1 MKYKE
6 LLTEIRARH
15 GKLTP
20 EIVLE
25 EARPDDS
32 PLHAYVFDKEVEDA
46 AEAYYLDRAHQ
57 LIQRVR
63 IVVKKND
70 TEQRSVRAF
79 LAVPSD
85 TDRYVYEPVDVVVSD
100 EQKFNMVRLEASR
113 RLRDAE
119 AAVDDLDALA
129 AGTPFKRTSKRV
141 KTAIRTARQELDK
154 VA

>member
-6 LLTEIRARH
+6 LLTEIRAQH

-32 PLHAYVFDKEVEDA
+32 PLHGYVFDKEVGDA
-46 AEAYYLDRAHQ
+46 AEAYYLERAHQ

-63 IVVKKND
+63 VVVRKND
-70 TEQRSVRAF
+70 TEQRSIRAF

-85 TDRYVYEPVDVVVSD
+85 TDRYVYEPFEVVVSD
-100 EQKFNMVRLEASR
+100 EQKLNMVRLEAAR

-119 AAVDDLDALA
+119 TAVEDLDLLA
-129 AGTPFKRTSKRV
+129 QGTPFARTSKRV
-141 KTAIRTARQELDK
+141 KSAIRTARQELDK